1 MTDIFIKLLNISITA
16 GYLVLAVVLARAVL
30 KKAPKWVSCVLW
42 AMVGIRLVLPFS
54 LKSVLSLIPSAQTIP
69 EDIAVTAVPSI
80 NSGLSYLNDAI
91 NPVIS
96 EKLSPSVT
104 EGPNPMETLLTVA
117 AAVWVAGI
125 IAMLLYGAISYLRL
139 KRRVAPSIKSE
150 GNVYYCDVIDSPFIL
165 GIFRPR
171 IYLPSDI
178 DEKNLSY
185 VVSHELSHIKR
196 GDHFWKPLGFLLL
209 SVYWFNPLIWVA
221 YILLC
226 RDIEKACDERVV
238 KDMSVEDKKGYLEAL
253 VSYSVER
260 KMISACPL
268 AFGETNVKGRVKS
281 VLNYR
286 KPAFWIMI
294 ASVAICIAVS
304 VFFLTDPI
312 GDEQKG
318 AAGEYGA
325 PISVRYDNGEGLVTQ
340 IEDYSSQTICSLLNN
355 GRWIKET
362 PNCSADFELDFGG
375 KSVKYHSECG
385 TFYDVEK
392 GKSLE
397 LNEKE
402 KLSVNRLIFALV
414 EPNHQRL
421 AELMEKVPQY
431 FGLDASEGLTVYI
444 GELARGS
451 YGCKL
456 VAGNASNDDRASEVM
471 RLSSVG
477 VYDMKLIL
485 STYDLPIDKVSV
497 KHYQPLHSSYLCTYT
512 ESCEKRVY
520 SILFKDEALRM
531 ANLHAEYPE
540 FFGLDMKKG
549 FRVYVIQTDFY
560 DYKCVLK
567 SGAPTES
574 NVMDDSWQE
583 VMDSNGVCIDD
594 MRLILESY
602 GAKKENVSVYAAT
615 MLNDDN
621 ELYVI
626 AEFDSYTEK
635 IKKML
640 FDN

>member
-16 GYLVLAVVLARAVL
+16 GYLVIAVMLARAVL

-42 AMVGIRLVLPFS
+42 SMVGIRLVLPFS
-54 LKSVLSLIPSAQTIP
+54 FESVLSLIPSAQTVP

-96 EKLSPSVT
+96 ERLSPSVA
-104 EGPNPMETLLTVA
+104 EGTNPIETILKVA
-117 AAVWVAGI
+117 TAVWVAGI
-125 IAMLLYGAISYLRL
+125 IAMLIYGTISYLRL
-139 KRRVAPSIKSE
+139 KRRVAPSIKSG

-165 GIFRPR
+165 GVFRPR

-178 DEKNLSY
+178 DEKSLSY
-185 VVSHELSHIKR
+185 VVSHECSHIKR

-209 SVYWFNPLIWVA
+209 SVYWFNPLVWVA

-226 RDIEKACDERVV
+226 RDIEKACDERAV
-238 KDMSVEDKKGYLEAL
+238 KDMTVEDKKGYLSAL

-268 AFGETNVKGRVKS
+268 AFGETNVKSRVRS
-281 VLNYR
+281 VLNYK
-286 KPAFWIMI
+286 KPAFWII
-294 ASVAICIAVS
+294 VVSVVICLALS
-304 VFFLTDPI
+304 VFFLTDPMD
-312 GDEQKG
+312 DEY
-318 AAGEYGA
+318 AS
-325 PISVRYDNGEGLVTQ
+325 PISVRYDNGEGLVTH

-362 PNCSADFELDFGG
+362 PNCGADFELDFGG

-392 GKSLE
+392 EKCLE

-402 KLSVNRLIFALV
+402 KLSVNRLLFALV
-414 EPNHQRL
+414 EPDRQRL
-421 AELMEKVPQY
+421 EELMEKVPQY

-444 GELARGS
+444 GEFARGS
-451 YGCKL
+451 YGCYLSANKL
-456 VAGNASNDDRASEVM
+456 SD
-471 RLSSVG
+471 SSQLMLISTVS

-583 VMDSNGVCIDD
+583 VMDSDGVCIDD

-626 AEFDSYTEK
+626 ADFDSYTEK

>member
-16 GYLVLAVVLARAVL
+16 GYLVLAVVLVRALL

-42 AMVGIRLVLPFS
+42 SMVGIRLVLPFS
-54 LKSVLSLIPSAQTIP
+54 LKSVMSLIPSAQTIP

-125 IAMLLYGAISYLRL
+125 LAMLIYGAISYLRL
-139 KRRVAPSIKSE
+139 KGRVAPSIKCE
-150 GNVYYCDVIDSPFIL
+150 GNVYYCDEIDSPFIL
-165 GIFRPR
+165 GVFRPR

-178 DEKNLSY
+178 DEKSFSY
-185 VVSHELSHIKR
+185 VVSHERSHIKR
-196 GDHFWKPLGFLLL
+196 GDHFWKPLGFLIL
-209 SVYWFNPLIWVA
+209 SVYWFNPLVWVA

-226 RDIEKACDERVV
+226 RDIEGACDERAV
-238 KDMSVEDKKGYLEAL
+238 KDMTVEDKKGYISAL

-281 VLNYR
+281 VLNYK
-286 KPAFWIMI
+286 KPAFWIII

-304 VFFLTDPI
+304 VFFLTDPMD
-312 GDEQKG
+312 DEY
-318 AAGEYGA
+318 AS
-325 PISVRYDNGEGLVTQ
+325 PISVRYDNGEGLVTHV
-340 IEDYSSQTICSLLNN
+340 EDYSSETILSLLNK
-355 GRWIKET
+355 GKWGWEV
-362 PNCSADFELDFGG
+362 PNCHADFELDFGG

-385 TFYDVEK
+385 TFYDA
-392 GKSLE
+392 
-397 LNEKE
+397 EKE
-402 KLSVNRLIFALV
+402 KSLALSEVDRLSVNRLIFALV

-421 AELMEKVPQY
+421 EELMEKFPQY

-444 GELARGS
+444 GELVRGS

-456 VAGNASNDDRASEVM
+456 VAGNASDDDRTSEVM

-485 STYDLPIDKVSV
+485 STYDIPIDKVTV

-531 ANLHAEYPE
+531 ANLHAEYLE
-540 FFGLDMKKG
+540 FFGLDMSEG

-567 SGAPTES
+567 CGALTES

-583 VMDSNGVCIDD
+583 VIDSDGVCIDD

-626 AEFDSYTEK
+626 ADFDSYTEK